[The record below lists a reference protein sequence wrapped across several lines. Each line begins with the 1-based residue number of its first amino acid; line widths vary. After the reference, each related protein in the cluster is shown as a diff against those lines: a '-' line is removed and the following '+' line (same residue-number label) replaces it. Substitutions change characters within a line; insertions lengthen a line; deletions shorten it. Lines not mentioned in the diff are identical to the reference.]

1 MNKKALLILA
11 VFAVAGCS
19 EVQQEAQIPVK
30 MIIETDMGND
40 IDDALALALAL
51 RAVDN
56 GQVELLAVGCHKN
69 CPTAAAF
76 TDAVCTYY
84 GHPEVPVAMSHTPVQ
99 EFTDYVDYTACEKD
113 FAKTASE
120 YAEPVALYRKILSAQ
135 PDKSVTFVSLGFGTT
150 LAQLLE
156 SAPDEYSPL
165 NGVDLVAQ
173 KTKGL
178 SVMAGSY
185 GEKKRSEYN
194 VRNDIPAM
202 QKVFAQWPTAI
213 WQNPFEIGKQTM
225 YPGALIE
232 QNLGFYEP
240 NPVVEAYKLYQQMP
254 YDRPSWDILSV
265 LYTIHPDLFTHSVA
279 GTVTVDD
286 EGYTWFTPDKGGK
299 HIVLSATL
307 DQPQAIMQAEQ
318 AMTLRYGQWAE
329 QKKLI
334 CFDLDATLTDHRCPL
349 EPANRALLDTLKQK
363 YSLVMVCAGNCPRV
377 YKQMG
382 EYPIDILGNYGMQE
396 STVENGEFKIVREDV
411 FPADTAFFR
420 EQNDYLRAK
429 YGYDKV
435 IYGEPLEFHATGM
448 VTMALLGTGA
458 PVELKHKFDPDRAKR
473 RVMYPEVCEIFK
485 DYSVYIG
492 GSSSFDFSAKQYN
505 KYDAALRYAQEH
517 GYTLDQVLFIGD
529 DFADGGGDSHVRIKG
544 MDYIWITDYTKA
556 PEVLKFLY

>member
-11 VFAVAGCS
+11 VFAVAGCA
-19 EVQQEAQIPVK
+19 EVQQEAQVPVK

-69 CPTAAAF
+69 CTTAAAF

-156 SAPDEYSPL
+156 SAPDDYSPL

-178 SVMAGSY
+178 SIMAGSY
-185 GEKKRSEYN
+185 GEKKRAEYN
-194 VRNDIPAM
+194 VKNDILAM
-202 QKVFAQWPTAI
+202 QKVFELWPTAI

-232 QNLGFYEP
+232 QNLGYYEP
-240 NPVVEAYKLYQQMP
+240 NPVVEGYKLYQQMP

-265 LYTIHPDLFTHSVA
+265 L
-279 GTVTVDD
+279 
-286 EGYTWFTPDKGGK
+286 
-299 HIVLSATL
+299 
-307 DQPQAIMQAEQ
+307 
-318 AMTLRYGQWAE
+318 
-329 QKKLI
+329 
-334 CFDLDATLTDHRCPL
+334 
-349 EPANRALLDTLKQK
+349 
-363 YSLVMVCAGNCPRV
+363 
-377 YKQMG
+377 
-382 EYPIDILGNYGMQE
+382 
-396 STVENGEFKIVREDV
+396 
-411 FPADTAFFR
+411 
-420 EQNDYLRAK
+420 
-429 YGYDKV
+429 
-435 IYGEPLEFHATGM
+435 
-448 VTMALLGTGA
+448 
-458 PVELKHKFDPDRAKR
+458 
-473 RVMYPEVCEIFK
+473 
-485 DYSVYIG
+485 
-492 GSSSFDFSAKQYN
+492 
-505 KYDAALRYAQEH
+505 
-517 GYTLDQVLFIGD
+517 
-529 DFADGGGDSHVRIKG
+529 
-544 MDYIWITDYTKA
+544 
-556 PEVLKFLY
+556 

>member
-1 MNKKALLILA
+1 
-11 VFAVAGCS
+11 
-19 EVQQEAQIPVK
+19 
-30 MIIETDMGND
+30 MGND
-40 IDDALALALAL
+40 IDDALALAMAL

-56 GQVELLAVGCHKN
+56 GQAELLAVGCHKN

-84 GHPEVPVAMSHTPVQ
+84 GHPEVSVAMSSTPVQ
-99 EFTDYVDYTACEKD
+99 EFSDYVDYTACEKD
-113 FAKTASE
+113 FVKTAAG
-120 YAEPVALYRKILSAQ
+120 YPEPVALYRKILAAQ
-135 PDKSVTFVSLGFGTT
+135 PDHSVTFVSLGFGTT

-156 SAPDEYSPL
+156 SAPDEYSPM
-165 NGVDLVAQ
+165 NGVDLVAR
-173 KTKGL
+173 KTVGL

-185 GEKKRSEYN
+185 GEKKRAEYN
-194 VRNDIPAM
+194 VVNDIPAM

-232 QNLGFYEP
+232 QNLGYYEP

-265 LYTIHPDLFTHSVA
+265 LYTIHPELFTSSVA

-286 EGYTWFTPDKGGK
+286 EGYTFFTPDENGK
-299 HIVLSATL
+299 HRVLSATL
-307 DQPQAIMQAEQ
+307 DQPQALMKAEQ
-318 AMTLRYGQWAE
+318 DMTLRYGEWAQ
-329 QKKLI
+329 QKKLL

-363 YSLVMVCAGNCPRV
+363 YALVMVCAGNCPRV

-429 YGYDKV
+429 YGYND

-448 VTMALLGTGA
+448 VTMALLGTEA
-458 PVELKHKFDPDRAKR
+458 PVELKHKFDSDRAKR

-505 KYDAALRYAQEH
+505 KYDAAMRYATEH
-517 GYTLDQVLFIGD
+517 GYTLDQVLFVGD

-544 MDYIWITDYTKA
+544 MDYIWITDYTKT
-556 PEVLKFLY
+556 PEELKFLY

>member
-1 MNKKALLILA
+1 MRKLLISVIGVALA
-11 VFAVAGCS
+11 VCS
-19 EVQQEAQIPVK
+19 CTQSGQTAQAPLK

-56 GQVELLAVGCHKN
+56 GQAELLAVGCHKN
-69 CPTAAAF
+69 CPTAAAY
-76 TDAVCTYY
+76 TDAVCTFY
-84 GHPEVPVAMSHTPVQ
+84 GHPEIPVAMSLTPVQ
-99 EFTDYVDYTACEKD
+99 EFSNYVDYSATEKD
-113 FAKTASE
+113 FVKSAAE
-120 YAEPVALYRKILSAQ
+120 YPEPVALYRKILAAQ
-135 PDKSVTFVSLGFGTT
+135 PDGSVTFVSLGFGTT

-165 NGVDLVAQ
+165 GGTELVAR
-173 KTKGL
+173 KTRGL
-178 SVMAGSY
+178 SIMAGSY

-202 QKVFAQWPTAI
+202 QKVFEKWPTII

-232 QNLGFYEP
+232 ENLGYYEP
-240 NPVVEAYKLYQQMP
+240 NPVVEGYKAYKQMP

-265 LYTIHPDLFTHSVA
+265 LYPLHPELFTHSEK

-286 EGYTWFTPDKGGK
+286 EGFTWFTPAKDGR

-307 DQPQAIMQAEQ
+307 DQPQALMKAEQ
-318 AMTLRYGQWAE
+318 EMTLRYGQWAE
-329 QKKLI
+329 KKKLL
-334 CFDLDATLTDHRCPL
+334 CFDLDATLTAHRCPL
-349 EPANRALLDTLKQK
+349 EPAGKALLDTLRQK
-363 YSLVMVCAGNCPRV
+363 YDVIMVCAGNCQRV

-382 EYPIDILGNYGMQE
+382 GYPVTILGNYGMQE
-396 STVENGEFKIVREDV
+396 STVVDGQFKIVREDV

-420 EQNDYLRAK
+420 KQNDYLREK
-429 YGYDKV
+429 YGYTKY
-435 IYGEPLEFHATGM
+435 YGEPLEFHSTGM
-448 VTMALLGTGA
+448 VTMGLLGKDA
-458 PVELKHKFDPDRAKR
+458 PVELKHEFDPDRAKR

-505 KYDAALRYAQEH
+505 KYDAVVRYATEH
-517 GYTLDQVLFIGD
+517 GYSLEDVLFIGD
-529 DFADGGGDSHVRIKG
+529 DFDDGGGD
-544 MDYIWITDYTKA
+544 
-556 PEVLKFLY
+556 

>member
-11 VFAVAGCS
+11 VFAVAACTN
-19 EVQQEAQIPVK
+19 VQQEARVPVK

-56 GQVELLAVGCHKN
+56 GQAELLAVGCHKN

-84 GHPEVPVAMSHTPVQ
+84 GHPEVPVAMSLTPVQ
-99 EFTDYVDYTACEKD
+99 EFTDYVDYTVCEKD
-113 FAKTASE
+113 FVKTAAA
-120 YAEPVALYRKILSAQ
+120 YPEPVALYRKILSTQ

-156 SAPDEYSPL
+156 SGPDEYSPL
-165 NGVDLVAQ
+165 NGVELVAL
-173 KTKGL
+173 KTRGL

-185 GEKKRSEYN
+185 GEKKRAEYN
-194 VRNDIPAM
+194 VTNDIPAM

-232 QNLGFYEP
+232 ENLGYYEL

-265 LYTIHPDLFTHSVA
+265 LYTIHPDLFTHSVP

-286 EGYTWFTPDKGGK
+286 EGFTWFTPDENGR

-307 DQPQAIMQAEQ
+307 DQPQAIMKAEQ
-318 AMTLRYGQWAE
+318 AMTLRYGEWAE

-349 EPANRALLDTLKQK
+349 ENANRALLDTLKQK
-363 YSLVMVCAGNCPRV
+363 YALVMVCAGNCPRV

-411 FPADTAFFR
+411 FPVDTAFFK

-429 YGYDKV
+429 YGYND
-435 IYGEPLEFHATGM
+435 IYGEPLEFHKTGM
-448 VTMALLGTGA
+448 VTMALLGTEA

-505 KYDAALRYAQEH
+505 KYDASISYAASH
-517 GYTLDQVLFIGD
+517 GFTPEQVLFVGD

-544 MDYIWITDYTKA
+544 LDYIWITDYTKA
-556 PEVLKFLY
+556 PETLKFLY